1 MSKMEKTTNKYIYAY
16 DKILK
21 RRTVFVVKNGY
32 AISLVTGFK
41 FRYGG
46 KRGIVWRRKRQKKRF
61 G

>member
-1 MSKMEKTTNKYIYAY
+1 MSNKYIYAY

-21 RRTVFVVKNGY
+21 RRIVFVVKNDY

-46 KRGIVWRRKRQKKRF
+46 KDG
-61 G
+61 

>member
-1 MSKMEKTTNKYIYAY
+1 MSSKYIYAY

-41 FRYGG
+41 FRYNLDN
-46 KRGIVWRRKRQKKRF
+46 
-61 G
+61 

>member
-1 MSKMEKTTNKYIYAY
+1 MSNKYIYAY

-41 FRYGG
+41 FRYGEEND
-46 KRGIVWRRKRQKKRF
+46 KQL
-61 G
+61 